1 MKIQNALF
9 QMMTVSTIIRFIY
22 LFNMIHIL
30 NGFGTVA
37 RRRVGFKRSLFRP
50 NDATFLVSSASTR
63 QFMQSKSLSDE
74 NDLFDFPEDDLV
86 VISHYFDN
94 KLDYTTTRYNA
105 KKSATTDTTT
115 NDEEFMK
122 EVERD
127 ANSEILYPKGTPNGF
142 YIVKE
147 YSIPKSG
154 FSSLGNDISVSMGI
168 TLEEI
173 SRLDISPQNITLP
186 IALMFL
192 DKDEYPSLSRARKAC
207 RKGYITIRRHDS
219 NRDPQNQ
226 DEPNLIRG
234 RVADRVFPGDIIGRQ
249 VRMHGGFYPT
259 QATSK
264 PPFELPVIYQDDHF
278 AIVNK
283 PAGVVVYSQRKQGHG
298 LMTVRAAL
306 PFVLTPPKRGVLSII
321 RRPASVHR
329 LDKPTS
335 GLLLVAKT
343 KPAMVDLT
351 RQFVERK
358 IKKTYSAV
366 LNGIP
371 SEPIETSI
379 TSQQAFELGADVD
392 PSSNVKWQC
401 IDSVLDEKSAIT
413 LWRPVKYSSSLVAR
427 DGTLTQVEMKLLTG
441 RYHQL
446 RRHFAWTKDC
456 PLVGDKIYDGGGDAM
471 KLRGRGLFLCSN
483 KVLLDHP
490 YYNTPDGRKE
500 WDALNHKDDKTCV
513 GGSSSRI
520 YLDETQDIVK
530 VSCEIELPQ
539 KFSSLMEW
547 EEDRAMK
554 FENGDKND
562 DDEN

>member
-1 MKIQNALF
+1 M
-9 QMMTVSTIIRFIY
+9 IR
-22 LFNMIHIL
+22 IL
-30 NGFGTVA
+30 NGLCTITRHGGRGTYQNAV
-37 RRRVGFKRSLFRP
+37 
-50 NDATFLVSSASTR
+50 ATFLVSFARTTR
-63 QFMQSKSLSDE
+63 QLMQSKSFSDKS
-74 NDLFDFPEDDLV
+74 DDWFDFPEDDLV
-86 VISHYFDN
+86 VISDN
-94 KLDYTTTRYNA
+94 SHDKLDYTSTRYNA
-105 KKSATTDTTT
+105 KKRSIITTDDDEQFL
-115 NDEEFMK
+115 ND
-122 EVERD
+122 VERD
-127 ANSEILYPKGTPNGF
+127 ANAEILYPKGTPNGF

-147 YSIPKSG
+147 YNVPSSG
-154 FSSLGNDISVSMGI
+154 FLSLGDDISESMGI
-168 TLEEI
+168 ITAEEI
-173 SRLDISPQNITLP
+173 SRLDICPKNITLP
-186 IALMFL
+186 IALMLL

-207 RKGYITIRRHDS
+207 RKGYITIRRHDTS
-219 NRDPQNQ
+219 KGDTQQ
-226 DEPNLIRG
+226 HDEAYLIRG

-264 PPFELPVIYQDDHF
+264 PPFDLPVIYQDDHF

-306 PFVLTPPKRGVLSII
+306 PFVLQPPKRGVLSII

-371 SEPIETSI
+371 SEPVDTSL
-379 TSQQAFELGADVD
+379 TSKQAFEMGADVD
-392 PSSNVKWQC
+392 PSSDVKWQL
-401 IDSVLDEKSAIT
+401 IDSSLDEKSAVT
-413 LWRPVKYSSSLVAR
+413 LWRPVKYSSSLVAK

-490 YYNTPDGRKE
+490 YYNTVEGRTE
-500 WDALNHKDDKTCV
+500 WDMLNDDNDEKYA
-513 GGSSSRI
+513 GGRI
-520 YLDETQDIVK
+520 YLDKTQDIVK
-530 VSCEIELPQ
+530 VSCEIELPL
-539 KFSSLMEW
+539 KFTSLMEW
-547 EEDRAMK
+547 EEDRVNK
-554 FENGDKND
+554 FECLAAYEEDLDDG
-562 DDEN
+562 DDEDEE